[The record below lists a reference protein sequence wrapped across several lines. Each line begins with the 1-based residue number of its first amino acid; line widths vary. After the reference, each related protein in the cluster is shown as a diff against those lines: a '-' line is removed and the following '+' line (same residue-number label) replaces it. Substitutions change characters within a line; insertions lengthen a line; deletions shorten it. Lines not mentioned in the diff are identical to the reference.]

1 MKKEM
6 ADDIICTKPQP
17 WLMFHSEPC
26 ITKDNRDKGVGLCS
40 AVTDLWRK
48 KGGMAFSIE
57 YKSIVPKLQ
66 PINVARNQGPK
77 GEDYCNWKMS
87 GMYMYIKRVVIEK

>member
-17 WLMFHSEPC
+17 WLMFRSEPC

-40 AVTDLWRK
+40 VVTDLVEK
-48 KGGMAFSIE
+48 KGGVAFSIE
-57 YKSIVPKLQ
+57 YKSTVTKLP
-66 PINVARNQGPK
+66 PINVARTQGPR
-77 GEDYCNWKMS
+77 GEDYCNWKVS
-87 GMYMYIKRVVIEK
+87 GMSMYIKRVVVEK

>member
-17 WLMFHSEPC
+17 WLMFRSEPC

-40 AVTDLWRK
+40 AVTDLVEK
-48 KGGMAFSIE
+48 KGGVAFSIE
-57 YKSIVPKLQ
+57 YKSIVPKLP

-77 GEDYCNWKMS
+77 GEDYCNWKVS
-87 GMYMYIKRVVIEK
+87 GMYMYIKRVVIEH